1 MSTTEKNPK
10 NNDDNQSV
18 HINNPV
24 KIFLLALLF
33 LVISGF
39 VMFYIE
45 SNTDDL
51 RSGKMRS
58 MVSAEEGVASRLQPV
73 AKFALLV
80 VEKDAPLKTGQ
91 QVYDAACTT
100 CHATGVAGAPVFG
113 SKDAWAPYIA
123 TGYDEMLKNA
133 MNGKGAMPAK
143 GGNPSLKDIELA
155 RAVVY
160 MTNASGANYPEPAEE
175 GATAAVPADEAKTEV
190 AAAAEPA
197 SAPEAADNADNGIP
211 AATAEQLATGKAIYD
226 TACFACHAT
235 GVAGAPTFGSKEA
248 WAPYIETGLDTM
260 LQIAIAG
267 KGAMPPR
274 GTAMNASDDEL
285 RATILYM
292 IEDVR

>member
-1 MSTTEKNPK
+1 MSITEKNPK

-33 LVISGF
+33 LVVAGS

-45 SNTDDL
+45 ANTNDL

-58 MVSAEEGVASRLQPV
+58 TVSSEEGVASRLQPV

-91 QVYDAACTT
+91 QVYDAVCTT

-113 SKDAWAPYIA
+113 SKEAWAPYIA
-123 TGYDEMLKNA
+123 TGYEEMLKNA

-160 MTNASGANYPEPAEE
+160 MTNAGGANYPEPAEE
-175 GATAAVPADEAKTEV
+175 GATAAAPADEAKTAV
-190 AAAAEPA
+190 ATAAEPA
-197 SAPEAADNADNGIP
+197 AEAAGSGGAIP

-235 GVAGAPTFGSKEA
+235 GVAGAPTFGNKEA